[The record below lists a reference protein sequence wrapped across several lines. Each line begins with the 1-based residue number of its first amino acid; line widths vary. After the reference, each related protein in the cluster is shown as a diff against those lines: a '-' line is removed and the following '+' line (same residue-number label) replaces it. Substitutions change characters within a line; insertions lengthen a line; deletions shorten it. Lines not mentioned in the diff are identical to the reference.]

1 MFEPVEMPFWAL
13 ILILG
18 FATVTVASHFL
29 FPSVRWFFRRRME
42 RAVARLNT
50 RLAKPIEP
58 FKIMRHQDQVTRLLY
73 DPKVM
78 ESVRDYA
85 RDQGIPPNVAFER
98 ARSYAKEIVPSF
110 STTTYFGF
118 ATRVAQSLSQSLFH
132 VRLGGGDAAAL
143 QAINP
148 QASVVFVMNHRS
160 NMDYVLITWLAS
172 KHSALSYAVGEWAR
186 IWPLQSL
193 IRATGAFFIRRRYS
207 NPLYRAVLARYV
219 QVSVQEGTTQAIF
232 PEGGLSLDGRVGA
245 PRLGLLDYILRGGA
259 IEGNPDVVFV
269 PVALNYDRVIEDRV
283 LITAGMQGI
292 RRFPVR
298 AKVVIG
304 FCARII
310 WQKLTGRFTRF
321 GYAAVCYGEPLSLRA
336 YRDMHPDMTTE
347 MLSNALMQ
355 RIQSAVPV
363 LPVPLV
369 AAALV
374 RAGTGL
380 PADRLIED
388 CKAMVATLQSQRA
401 WLHLPNG
408 DVDQAIA
415 EGLAALRLRGMITQH
430 HDVLAIAE
438 GQDQGMAYYAASVLQ
453 RLEAGQGIAP
463 AQKLELASPAD
474 KEQASDKAGERAGT

>member
-1 MFEPVEMPFWAL
+1 MFEPVIMPFWAL

-42 RAVARLNT
+42 RAVSRLNT
-50 RLAKPIEP
+50 RLTKPIEP
-58 FKIMRHQDQVTRLLY
+58 FKIMRHQDQVTRLIY

-78 ESVRDYA
+78 EAVRDYA

-118 ATRVAQSLSQSLFH
+118 ATRVAQSLSQALFH

-148 QASVVFVMNHRS
+148 KASVVFVMNHRS

-219 QVSVQEGTTQAIF
+219 QVSVQQGTTQAIF
-232 PEGGLSLDGRVGA
+232 PEGGLSLDGRVGS
-245 PRLGLLDYILRGGA
+245 PRLGLLEYILRGA
-259 IEGNPDVVFV
+259 AAEGNPDVVFV

-298 AKVVIG
+298 AQVVIG

-310 WQKLTGRFTRF
+310 WQKLTGRFERF

-336 YRDMHPDMTTE
+336 FRDLHPDMTSE
-347 MLSNALMQ
+347 ALSAALMT
-355 RIQSAVPV
+355 RIQAAVPV

-369 AAALV
+369 AAAIV
-374 RAGTGL
+374 RAGGQM
-380 PADRLIED
+380 PADRLDPD
-388 CKAMVATLQSQRA
+388 CAALVAVLQAQHA
-401 WLHLPNG
+401 WLHLPKSQIP
-408 DVDQAIA
+408 QAVA
-415 EGLAALRLRGMITQH
+415 EGLAALRLRGMVTQR
-430 HDVLAIAE
+430 DGTIAIAAGE
-438 GQDQGMAYYAASVLQ
+438 EQSVGYYAASVLQ
-453 RLEAGQGIAP
+453 RLIAAPGIAP
-463 AQKLELASPAD
+463 AQKLELDSPTD
-474 KEQASDKAGERAGT
+474 RETGGT